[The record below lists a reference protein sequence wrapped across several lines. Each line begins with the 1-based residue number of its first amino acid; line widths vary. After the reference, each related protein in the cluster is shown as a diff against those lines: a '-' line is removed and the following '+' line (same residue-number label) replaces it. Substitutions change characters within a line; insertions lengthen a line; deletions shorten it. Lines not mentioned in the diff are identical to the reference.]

1 MLPPERWAL
10 TPPFH
15 PYRAA
20 SPSAIRLRGL
30 LSGRLKVFLQMATEA
45 RCTGGLFSVALS
57 VAENL
62 ASLAR
67 TARRSRPPG
76 VTRRVAPWSFPR
88 RAPDFHPEQQAR
100 RPRCPDFP
108 PGQLSCESRPSDH
121 PAHPPTASIS
131 LAPKWR
137 ARNRTQAANDK
148 RICGIVF
155 VVEFQRAKDTRVPP
169 NGVGRHSRT
178 MQGDNSGTTLNFPR
192 LRQSSAAS
200 PCIP

>member
-45 RCTGGLFSVALS
+45 HCTGGLFSVALS
-57 VAENL
+57 VAENP

-67 TARRSRPPG
+67 SAPGAGSTCGPPRQSFSPLALPGALPLRSLARRA
-76 VTRRVAPWSFPR
+76 TN
-88 RAPDFHPEQQAR
+88 FHPRQRAR

-108 PGQLSCESRPSDH
+108 PGQLSCESQPSDH
-121 PAHPPTASIS
+121 PAHPPRASIS
-131 LAPKWR
+131 STP
-137 ARNRTQAANDK
+137 TQA
-148 RICGIVF
+148 
-155 VVEFQRAKDTRVPP
+155 
-169 NGVGRHSRT
+169 
-178 MQGDNSGTTLNFPR
+178 
-192 LRQSSAAS
+192 SAAWKTKHFRG
-200 PCIP
+200 